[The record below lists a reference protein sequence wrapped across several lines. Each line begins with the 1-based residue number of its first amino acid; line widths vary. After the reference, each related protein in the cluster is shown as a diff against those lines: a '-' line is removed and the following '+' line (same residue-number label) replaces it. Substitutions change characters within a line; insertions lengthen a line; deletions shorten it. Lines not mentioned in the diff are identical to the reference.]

1 MISLQNIN
9 KTYFLKKKGR
19 GQQVLRNIN
28 LDVDDGE
35 FLAIVGPSGS
45 GKSTL
50 LRIIGMLDN
59 EYTGTYQFNKQII
72 GDLSDDIVSE
82 IRNHRVGFIFQNF
95 ELLARYTVGE
105 NIKLPLLYVKDR
117 DDPDNHVLELLE
129 MVGLQDKIDEYPASL
144 SGGQQQRVAIARSL
158 ILNPSLII
166 ADEPTG
172 ALDTTMSKK
181 ILQILLKV
189 SGQGR
194 TVIMVTHSPEAASFA
209 SRQVKI
215 VDGVLT
221 EI

>member
-9 KTYFLKKKGR
+9 KTYFLKKKDR
-19 GQQVLRNIN
+19 GQQVLRDIS
-28 LDVDDGE
+28 LEVDDGE

-95 ELLARYTVGE
+95 ELLARYTVGK
-105 NIKLPLLYVKDR
+105 NIKLPLLYGKDR

-181 ILQILLKV
+181 ILQILLKI

>member
-9 KTYFLKKKGR
+9 KTYFLKKKDR
-19 GQQVLRNIN
+19 GQQVLRDIS
-28 LDVDDGE
+28 LEVDDGE

-59 EYTGTYQFNKQII
+59 EYSGTYQFNKQIV

-82 IRNHRVGFIFQNF
+82 IRNRRVGFIFQNF

-105 NIKLPLLYVKDR
+105 NIKLPLLYGKDR

-181 ILQILLKV
+181 ILQILLKI

>member
-9 KTYFLKKKGR
+9 KTYFLKKKDR
-19 GQQVLRNIN
+19 GQQVLRDIN
-28 LDVDDGE
+28 LEVDDGE

-105 NIKLPLLYVKDR
+105 NIKLPLLYGKDR

-181 ILQILLKV
+181 ILQILLKI

>member
-82 IRNHRVGFIFQNF
+82 IRNHRVGFSFKNY

-105 NIKLPLLYVKDR
+105 NIKLPLLDGKGR
-117 DDPDNHVLELLE
+117 DDPDNRVLELLE
-129 MVGLQDKIDEYPASL
+129 MVGLQDKSDEYPASL

>member
-105 NIKLPLLYVKDR
+105 NIKLPLLYGKDR

-172 ALDTTMSKK
+172 AWDTTMSKK

>member
-1 MISLQNIN
+1 W
-9 KTYFLKKKGR
+9 
-19 GQQVLRNIN
+19 
-28 LDVDDGE
+28 LD
-35 FLAIVGPSGS
+35 S
-45 GKSTL
+45 
-50 LRIIGMLDN
+50 RI
-59 EYTGTYQFNKQII
+59 
-72 GDLSDDIVSE
+72 
-82 IRNHRVGFIFQNF
+82 
-95 ELLARYTVGE
+95 
-105 NIKLPLLYVKDR
+105 
-117 DDPDNHVLELLE
+117 
-129 MVGLQDKIDEYPASL
+129 IDEYPASL

-172 ALDTTMSKK
+172 ALDTTMSKNIADTVK
-181 ILQILLKV
+181 I

>member
-105 NIKLPLLYVKDR
+105 NIKLPLLYGKDR

-144 SGGQQQRVAIARSL
+144 SGGQAIARSL